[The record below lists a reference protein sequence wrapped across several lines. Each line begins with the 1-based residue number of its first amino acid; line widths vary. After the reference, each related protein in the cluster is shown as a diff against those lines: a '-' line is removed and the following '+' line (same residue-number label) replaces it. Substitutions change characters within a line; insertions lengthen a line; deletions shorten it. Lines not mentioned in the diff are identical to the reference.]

1 MDQLSSVTKGQIMNT
16 KENYYICVYNKS
28 DTHIE
33 EQKGVMTLRMT
44 WHYTTHAL
52 AV

>member
-16 KENYYICVYNKS
+16 KEKYCICVYNKW

-33 EQKGVMTLRMT
+33 EQKGVMTLHMT
-44 WHYTTHAL
+44 
-52 AV
+52 